1 MLKRTARID
10 ENSAAPATLAA
21 RGVDGRVRGPVNT
34 PVHRASTI
42 LYDDVIEYE
51 NRHAGFYDRVIY
63 GLYGTENSFALAA
76 DVAALEGG
84 GQTVI
89 TASGTAAIALS
100 LTSCLRAGD
109 HLLVADCVY
118 GSTRRFCDEMLR
130 RFGVEVEYFDP
141 LAGTRLQ
148 SRFRPNTK
156 ALYLESPGSHTFEVS
171 DVPALAAMARE
182 HGALTLMDNTW
193 ATPLLF
199 RPLAAGVDISI
210 QSASKYFSG
219 HSDVMLGTVTV
230 RAPELYERVKDTVG
244 RFGDHA
250 SPDDCY
256 LVHRGL
262 RTLDVRLRRH
272 EANALKLIEWLQ
284 TRPEV
289 MRILSPAV
297 PTDPGHAIWK
307 RDYSGM
313 CGLFGVILQPQFQ
326 AVRRTLFS
334 DLRVFRIG
342 SSWGGFE
349 SLMVP
354 AAPAP
359 VRHHRPAPDDGFLIR
374 IHAGLEDVSDMIA
387 DLAAALDRARRELG

>member
-1 MLKRTARID
+1 MLKRTADIRKTT
-10 ENSAAPATLAA
+10 AAPATLAA
-21 RGVDGRVRGPVNT
+21 HGVDARVRGPVNT
-34 PVHRASTI
+34 PVQRASTI
-42 LYDDVIEYE
+42 LYDDVTEYE

-63 GLYGTENSFALAA
+63 GLYGTETSFALAA

-84 GQTVI
+84 GQTVV

-100 LTSCLRAGD
+100 LTSCVQAGD
-109 HLLVADCVY
+109 HILIADCVY

-141 LAGTRLQ
+141 LDATQLQ
-148 SRFRPNTK
+148 VRFRPNTV
-156 ALYLESPGSHTFEVS
+156 AVYLESPGSHTFEVS
-171 DVPALAAMARE
+171 DVPALAAIARKRSV
-182 HGALTLMDNTW
+182 LTLMDNTW
-193 ATPLLF
+193 GTPLLF
-199 RPLAAGVDISI
+199 RPLDAGVDISI

-230 RAPELYERVKDTVG
+230 RNPELYARIKDTVG

-262 RTLDVRLRRH
+262 RTLDVRMRRH
-272 EANALKLIEWLQ
+272 EANALELIEWLQ
-284 TRPEV
+284 KRPEV
-289 MRILSPAV
+289 MRILSPAL

-307 RDYSGM
+307 RDYAGM
-313 CGLFGVILQPQFQ
+313 SGLFGVVLQPQFE
-326 AVRRTLFS
+326 AVRRSLFS
-334 DLRVFRIG
+334 GLKLFRLG

-359 VRHHRPAPDDGFLIR
+359 VRHHRPAPDDGFLVR
-374 IHAGLEDVSDMIA
+374 IHAGLEDPADLIA
-387 DLAAALDRARRELG
+387 DLDAALTRAQRELG